1 MLFCL
6 RSIDEPGRVETRKKF
21 VNEHRTYRKECG
33 IAITLSGPSLAGDGE
48 TMIGWIFLIETPD
61 KAGIQSFIKGDP
73 FTKNDVWG
81 NLILTRFLRRHD

>member
-1 MLFCL
+1 
-6 RSIDEPGRVETRKKF
+6 
-21 VNEHRTYRKECG
+21 
-33 IAITLSGPSLAGDGE
+33 
-48 TMIGWIFLIETPD
+48 MIGWIFLIETPD